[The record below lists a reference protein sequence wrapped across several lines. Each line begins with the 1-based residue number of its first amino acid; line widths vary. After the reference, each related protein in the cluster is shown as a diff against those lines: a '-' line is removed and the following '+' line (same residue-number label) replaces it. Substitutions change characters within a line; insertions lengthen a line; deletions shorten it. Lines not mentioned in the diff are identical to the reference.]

1 MKRIICIL
9 LSTAVLLCLFG
20 CSSKS
25 GEAAPAG
32 QSQSSGSV
40 PAEDQPSQ
48 EAEPEVKE
56 EETVFELQRGTW
68 DESRKN
74 FINEVTGLKVT
85 ITVSDTYVASADEEL
100 AANFLG
106 DSSIDLTS
114 WTAEDLK
121 TQISIPEL
129 ELVDPFRGSNIRVM
143 YENLKA
149 ENAAGVGEYA
159 YLDAVLAGLRQNH
172 EDISFQEVYDLELSS
187 HTYKAIDV
195 FYSSSDFV
203 VQQTLAVRDLGD
215 YMTIVIF
222 TDLNDRENFDH
233 MILLFN
239 Q

>member
-56 EETVFELQRGTW
+56 EEIAFELQRGTW

-85 ITVSDTYVASADEEL
+85 ITASDTYMASTDEEL
-100 AANFLG
+100 AANLLG
-106 DSSIDLTS
+106 DSSIDLSS
-114 WTAEDLK
+114 WTPKDMK
-121 TQISIPEL
+121 TRLSIPEL
-129 ELVDPFRGSNIRVM
+129 ELIDPFRGCNVRVL

-149 ENAAGVGEYA
+149 ENAVGVGEYA
-159 YLDAVLAGLRQNH
+159 YLDAVLAGLTQSH
-172 EDISFQEVYDLELSS
+172 EDISFQEV
-187 HTYKAIDV
+187 
-195 FYSSSDFV
+195 
-203 VQQTLAVRDLGD
+203 
-215 YMTIVIF
+215 
-222 TDLNDRENFDH
+222 
-233 MILLFN
+233 
-239 Q
+239 